1 MSVTQEKQLHHA
13 LLTALLL
20 QEIPTGTSASSAL
33 GGKAEQGY
41 QFDFIANTPV
51 EKIIQQENVAVD
63 KITINTKKEAKNVKL
78 TVQKYDILPAN
89 LKEPG
94 GKLYRQWK

>member
-1 MSVTQEKQLHHA
+1 MSVTQEKQLHHGA
-13 LLTALLL
+13 SDCPAAA
-20 QEIPTGTSASSAL
+20 EIPTGTSASSAL

-63 KITINTKKEAKNVKL
+63 KITINTKEDAKM
-78 TVQKYDILPAN
+78 
-89 LKEPG
+89 
-94 GKLYRQWK
+94 